1 MPWVRDL
8 PCRSSRN
15 NSLPVMAG
23 SDHVMLGAGCASYWR
38 PSAST
43 DHGVGGRAPPR
54 IPSIAATSIVAVPPI
69 LSLVLGVFFSLA
81 ASKKRSHAKLGAS
94 CASCQRPSASTDR
107 GEGGRAP
114 PRTPSIAT
122 ASVLAVP
129 PILLLV
135 LCVFCQPRHIEE
147 EERGGVL
154 FVGPLFS
161 IPVARRI
168 GPSHS
173 SKGATAL
180 SWFSRF

>member
-135 LCVFCQPRHIEE
+135 LC
-147 EERGGVL
+147 GGVL